1 MAQKRKLVE
10 TESSGS
16 FSNKEMKPSPF
27 PNLNPWPLQQQRAFN
42 HVDDSN
48 NTLLGSGGTA
58 GHIYGYSLCP
68 WVLHGTVAGS
78 VHENAV
84 GSMAGPVRGVLSM
97 DGAGAGKSVKGGSYV
112 GIQGGILVDHTPR
125 SNKMSFRSVTWE
137 RGDEAVHDRLVS
149 HTYAYTPSSYMRPTQ
164 YVEGSVGLPNT
175 IASDTYRPPPYS
187 GSTGSPNTIPSP
199 YQFADTVQANELHQS
214 SGLRAVDA
222 VPSAAL
228 AHPSSSVYWKREFCT
243 GLSLFL
249 P

>member
-16 FSNKEMKPSPF
+16 FSNKERKHSSF
-27 PNLNPWPLQQQRAFN
+27 PNLNPWPLQQHRAFN

-97 DGAGAGKSVKGGSYV
+97 DGAGAGKSVKGVLHHTWKALQGS
-112 GIQGGILVDHTPR
+112 LTP
-125 SNKMSFRSVTWE
+125 
-137 RGDEAVHDRLVS
+137 
-149 HTYAYTPSSYMRPTQ
+149 YAADAYRPTQ

-187 GSTGSPNTIPSP
+187 GSTGSPNTIPAP

-214 SGLRAVDA
+214 SGSRGVDA

-228 AHPSSSVYWKREFCT
+228 AHPSSSVYWNREFCT

>member
-27 PNLNPWPLQQQRAFN
+27 PNLNPWPLQQHRAFN

-78 VHENAV
+78 VHETAV
-84 GSMAGPVRGVLSM
+84 GSMAGPVRGVLSV

-125 SNKMSFRSVTWE
+125 SNKMPFRSVTW
-137 RGDEAVHDRLVS
+137 A
-149 HTYAYTPSSYMRPTQ
+149 AWPTQ

-187 GSTGSPNTIPSP
+187 GSTGSPNTIPAP
-199 YQFADTVQANELHQS
+199 YQFADTVQANELHRS
-214 SGLRAVDA
+214 SGSRAVDA

>member
-149 HTYAYTPSSYMRPTQ
+149 HTYAYTPSSYMR
-164 YVEGSVGLPNT
+164 LPNT
-175 IASDTYRPPPYS
+175 ISGDAYSPAPYLE
-187 GSTGSPNTIPSP
+187 GATG
-199 YQFADTVQANELHQS
+199 
-214 SGLRAVDA
+214 
-222 VPSAAL
+222 
-228 AHPSSSVYWKREFCT
+228 
-243 GLSLFL
+243 
-249 P
+249 